1 MVDQDTAPSRHML
14 TSAAFGTVEVS
25 ASAIM
30 EFTAPLWGFE
40 DKTSYALLPA
50 ARDGL
55 FWLQSTDDE
64 VTTFILADP
73 FAIDAAY
80 GFELSDAEKSALGV
94 QTPEEVL
101 TLVMVTLPT
110 GQSTDVTANFR
121 GPLVFNVRTGRAMQ
135 LVTTNEAHDIRRP
148 IDLATF
154 PRREDGVKLL

>member
-1 MVDQDTAPSRHML
+1 MADQHSASTRHTI
-14 TSAAFGTVEVS
+14 TSTAFGTVEVS
-25 ASAIM
+25 DSAIM
-30 EFTAPLWGFE
+30 QFTAPLWGFD

-73 FAIDAAY
+73 FALDAGYA
-80 GFELSDAEKSALGV
+80 FELSDAEKAAIGV
-94 QTPEEVL
+94 TSPDDVL
-101 TLVMVTLPT
+101 ALVMVTLPT
-110 GQSTDVTANFR
+110 GQSTEVTANFR
-121 GPLVFNVRTGRAMQ
+121 GPLVFNVRTRRATQ
-135 LVTTNEAHDIRRP
+135 LVTTNEAHAIRRP